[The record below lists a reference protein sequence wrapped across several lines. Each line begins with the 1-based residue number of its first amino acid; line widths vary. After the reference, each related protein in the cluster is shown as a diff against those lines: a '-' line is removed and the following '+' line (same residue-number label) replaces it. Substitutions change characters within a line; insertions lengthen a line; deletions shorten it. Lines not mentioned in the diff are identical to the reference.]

1 MGKIIAYGVD
11 CGGSASDANKINYND
26 TNTSLGAENVQSAI
40 ESVDTKVED
49 INSALGTTDISSI
62 GDGTVT
68 GGLSTLNSNL
78 KRTNN
83 VLALNSNHGE
93 ILSVNCNYYENG
105 IYHIDVSINITTEV
119 PSSGQIVSLTKNGQ
133 SVTFTRRLD
142 AAFESTD
149 GRYNICLLPNTN
161 TFFANGLKIPVG
173 FYKLKIDVSE

>member
-26 TNTSLGAENVQSAI
+26 TNTSLGAENVQTAI
-40 ESVDTKVED
+40 EAVDTKVND
-49 INSALGTTDISSI
+49 
-62 GDGTVT
+62 
-68 GGLSTLNSNL
+68 LNSNL